1 MPLASSLI
9 KGEGHVSKNLL
20 TKALNKHAGP
30 EEYAVL
36 TTRFKKLKKNQ
47 NIKNKVYIRCDR
59 EEKPDLNDK
68 SFKKRLHYFFKRN
81 DYSFNAVIKLNI
93 VNNY

>member
-36 TTRFKKLKKNQ
+36 TTRFKKLKKN
-47 NIKNKVYIRCDR
+47 
-59 EEKPDLNDK
+59 
-68 SFKKRLHYFFKRN
+68 
-81 DYSFNAVIKLNI
+81 
-93 VNNY
+93 